1 METLEQYEE
10 LKALYIKYIG
20 INEKLKKVVNK
31 KPKAF
36 IKYIKKHY
44 KIIPVYM
51 VEVIEPC
58 SVFQVVKKDKQQ
70 ATALLE
76 KFKNCN
82 VLKSSITEIITII
95 KK

>member
-1 METLEQYEE
+1 MTYLE
-10 LKALYIKYIG
+10 LKDLYIKHGYIKG
-20 INEKLKKVVNK
+20 INK

-36 IKYIKKHY
+36 IRYIKKHY
-44 KIIPVYM
+44 NIKPVYM
-51 VEVIEPC
+51 VEIVEPC
-58 SVFQVVKKDKQQ
+58 SIFQVIKNDKQQ

>member
-1 METLEQYEE
+1 MTYLE
-10 LKALYIKYIG
+10 LKDLYTKHGYIKG
-20 INEKLKKVVNK
+20 INK

-36 IKYIKKHY
+36 IKYVKKHY

-82 VLKSSITEIITII
+82 VLKSSIIEKNIII